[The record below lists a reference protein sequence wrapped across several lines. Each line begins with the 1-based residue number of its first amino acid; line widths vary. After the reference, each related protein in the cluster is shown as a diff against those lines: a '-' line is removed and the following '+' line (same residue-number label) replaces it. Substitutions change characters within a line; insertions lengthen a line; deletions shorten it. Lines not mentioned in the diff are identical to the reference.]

1 MVIANEDSKDKD
13 KEERRE
19 KMNIEEMLKD
29 LEQKLAEVKRMES
42 IDLEETPK
50 ESREAKDGRNV
61 NLMANEQVEDMM
73 TKAVSISEQ
82 KNRKL
87 RAADSSGYNLQ
98 HSFSMEDG
106 DEIRGSGGLQMPQ
119 QYSSQYQQYQGQ
131 PGQFQNQYSNP
142 QSLNQQYP
150 DQREG
155 QDRPQQQFPYAS
167 LYQDQAKPRQIE
179 GWNQGQPL
187 ANRETDLGR
196 SSFAT
201 QVVASRQAPEE
212 DNDEEEVRCINKVM
226 QVETTV
232 YEDKVKCQHTFTE
245 KCHDTFIT
253 DYTSTQVVLA

>member
-1 MVIANEDSKDKD
+1 
-13 KEERRE
+13 
-19 KMNIEEMLKD
+19 MNIEEMLKN

-61 NLMANEQVEDMM
+61 NLMANDQIEDMM

-82 KNRKL
+82 NNRKL
-87 RAADSSGYNLQ
+87 RAADSSGYNLE

-106 DEIRGSGGLQMPQ
+106 EEKRRSGGLQMPQ

-131 PGQFQNQYSNP
+131 QGQFQNQYSNP

-150 DQREG
+150 DHREG

-187 ANRETDLGR
+187 STNQEADLGR

-201 QVVASRQAPEE
+201 QMVASRQAPEE
-212 DNDEEEVRCINKVM
+212 KEEEEVRCINKVM

-253 DYTSTQVVLA
+253 DYTSTQVVLAYNASEFLNFPFTGKEV